1 MPNARHRLRTGLTN
15 DPRLQNGEQI
25 KARVQTIPEP
35 NSDNLLEVTL
45 AAKEAVEVLAGS
57 RGDIRDASVS
67 WRDLENLG
75 LVTIRDINDDI
86 QNNNTEQRVT
96 ALEYDFIIPASTQV
110 ITGGTP
116 VGSVTDAQTLKDG
129 NYYQVPEVSGTP
141 GFDIRFNF
149 TNVKSIAGF
158 VSMIRYT
165 GSTTHDVTLRILNY
179 STVDQDAFLVIPHT
193 ATLDAYRTVLIP
205 DDANYINSSRQAQ
218 MTLYH
223 DSVGDPLHNIYIDY
237 IALIGK
243 AI

>member
-1 MPNARHRLRTGLTN
+1 MESIKYNPNPPDGDLARYAYEEFQR
-15 DPRLQNGEQI
+15 
-25 KARVQTIPEP
+25 
-35 NSDNLLEVTL
+35 
-45 AAKEAVEVLAGS
+45 
-57 RGDIRDASVS
+57 IRDSFNS
-67 WRDLENLG
+67 QSESLYE
-75 LVTIRDINDDI
+75 
-86 QNNNTEQRVT
+86 
-96 ALEYDFIIPASTQV
+96 FITPVSTQV

-116 VGSVTDAQTLKDG
+116 VGSVTDVQTLKDG

-179 STVDQDAFLVIPHT
+179 STVAQDAFLVIPHT

-223 DSVGDPLHNIYIDY
+223 DSQGNPSHDIYIDY
-237 IALIGK
+237 IALLGTTYVR
-243 AI
+243 